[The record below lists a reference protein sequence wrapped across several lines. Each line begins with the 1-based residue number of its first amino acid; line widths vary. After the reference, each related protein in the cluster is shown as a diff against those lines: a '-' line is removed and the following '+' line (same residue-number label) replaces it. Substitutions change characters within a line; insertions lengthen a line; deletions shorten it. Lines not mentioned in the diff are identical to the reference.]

1 MSFKPFSKKKP
12 EVYDHEREE
21 QDEVDR
27 KTRERLEREEQKFAK
42 EQKKTDEKLQEAE
55 EARKKQEARRL
66 DLDDQLRRHE
76 EEQQRLKAKKEA
88 EALAKQG
95 SPPAAPPVVTIQPVP
110 PSAPDSDFPDA
121 PPAESGNKAREE
133 LPVTTAPSVAEVE
146 ASTVQTTEN
155 VVQPII
161 GREPSTAFKT
171 PWSKTDR
178 PWHGLSMNGYAGDV
192 HCDAGTF
199 GKIASIGG
207 TLRGFKH
214 QVPDRATG
222 AAGQN
227 EDWFSTFCAVS
238 SAGTKYVVSVVC
250 DGLSSAQY
258 SWYGAR
264 RTSTSLARDVAEGIN
279 SLVDVNSK
287 TLQKIVDDS
296 LATQAATLM
305 TWKPAEYGAPQIDP
319 STVDP
324 VALGCTVTLTVV
336 CAEPDQ
342 NGVHSIVAG
351 NVGDSPVFNLSGG
364 EWRKVSPPD
373 LDSGD
378 ILDTKTHAFPRHTEC
393 VLVDDA
399 LKQGECVLMT
409 SDGVGNFILRNGM
422 TLALGSYLSTR
433 WNSPVGILSFLNQLN
448 FDLPTAD
455 DDRTAVAFWPA

>member
-1 MSFKPFSKKKP
+1 MFGRKQDKDNKAVFI
-12 EVYDHEREE
+12 D
-21 QDEVDR
+21 QDELDAEYEENLR
-27 KTRERLEREEQKFAK
+27 RLERLEREDRKESEKTKKFLEAK
-42 EQKKTDEKLQEAE
+42 KNRDAE
-55 EARKKQEARRL
+55 IAELAEGV
-66 DLDDQLRRHE
+66 RRHE
-76 EEQQRLKAKKEA
+76 EEQARLKAKKEA

-95 SPPAAPPVVTIQPVP
+95 SQSVAPSVVTVVP
-110 PSAPDSDFPDA
+110 DPSADIPDA
-121 PPAESGNKAREE
+121 ASAEPGNKVREE
-133 LPVTTAPSVAEVE
+133 LPVTTAPPAAETESITVE
-146 ASTVQTTEN
+146 TTEN

-238 SAGTKYVVSVVC
+238 SVGTKYVVSVVC
-250 DGLSSAQY
+250 DGLSSAPY

-264 RTSTSLARDVAEGIN
+264 RTSTSLARDVAEGI
-279 SLVDVNSK
+279 SALADVNSK
-287 TLQKIVDDS
+287 TLQQIVDSS
-296 LATQAATLM
+296 LATQAETLM
-305 TWKPAEYGAPQIDP
+305 TWKPAEYGAPQVDP

-336 CAEPDQ
+336 CAEPDD

-351 NVGDSPVFNLSGG
+351 NVGDSPVFNLSDG

-393 VLVDDA
+393 ALVDDS

>member
-1 MSFKPFSKKKP
+1 MSFNPFSKKKP
-12 EVYDHEREE
+12 EVYDVEREAE
-21 QDEVDR
+21 YELEKDLAR
-27 KTRERLEREEQKFAK
+27 KESKLAK
-42 EQKKTDEKLQEAE
+42 GQKKVDDLFLQAE
-55 EARKKQEARRL
+55 EAKQRQNALEKEVE
-66 DLDDQLRRHE
+66 DEKLRRHE

-95 SPPAAPPVVTIQPVP
+95 SQPAAPLVVTIP
-110 PSAPDSDFPDA
+110 PASDPDA
-121 PPAESGNKAREE
+121 DITVAPRAEPENKVREE

-146 ASTVQTTEN
+146 LSTVQTTEN

-238 SAGTKYVVSVVC
+238 STGTKYVVSVVC
-250 DGLSSAQY
+250 DGLSSAPY

-279 SLVDVNSK
+279 SLVEVNSK

-393 VLVDDA
+393 VLVDDS

>member
-1 MSFKPFSKKKP
+1 MFGRRQEKEKAVFFDKD
-12 EVYDHEREE
+12 ELDAEYEE
-21 QDEVDR
+21 NL
-27 KTRERLEREEQKFAK
+27 KRLERDEQKLAK
-42 EQKKTDEKLQEAE
+42 KQKKADEKFQQAEEELREQTARQIELDDQRRRFEEE
-55 EARKKQEARRL
+55 EARR
-66 DLDDQLRRHE
+66 
-76 EEQQRLKAKKEA
+76 KAKKEA

-95 SPPAAPPVVTIQPVP
+95 SQPAAPPVVMTPPASDPDADITVVP
-110 PSAPDSDFPDA
+110 PSEP
-121 PPAESGNKAREE
+121 EKKVREE
-133 LPVTTAPSVAEVE
+133 LPVTTAPSVAEFE

-238 SAGTKYVVSVVC
+238 STGTKYVVSVVC
-250 DGLSSAQY
+250 DGLSSAPY

-287 TLQKIVDDS
+287 TLQKVVDDS

-319 STVDP
+319 SMVDP

-342 NGVHSIVAG
+342 DGVHSIVAG

-378 ILDTKTHAFPRHTEC
+378 ILDTKTHAFPRHIEC
-393 VLVDDA
+393 VLVDDS

>member
-1 MSFKPFSKKKP
+1 MIRKPFSKDKA
-12 EVYDHEREE
+12 EVYDVEKEE
-21 QDEVDR
+21 QYEEDR
-27 KTRERLEREEQKFAK
+27 KNLERLEREEQKFAK
-42 EQKKTDEKLQEAE
+42 KQKKADEKFQEAE
-55 EARKKQEARRL
+55 EARKEQEARRL
-66 DLDDQLRRHE
+66 ELDNQRRRFE
-76 EEQQRLKAKKEA
+76 EEQARLKAKKEA

-95 SPPAAPPVVTIQPVP
+95 SQPATPPAAVTIL
-110 PSAPDSDFPDA
+110 PDPDADIPDA
-121 PPAESGNKAREE
+121 PPAEPGIKVREE
-133 LPVTTAPSVAEVE
+133 LPVATAPSATETE
-146 ASTVQTTEN
+146 TSTVETTEN

-238 SAGTKYVVSVVC
+238 SVGTKYVVSVVC
-250 DGLSSAQY
+250 DGLSSAPY

-264 RTSTSLARDVAEGIN
+264 RTSTSLARDVAEGI
-279 SLVDVNSK
+279 SALVEVNSK
-287 TLQKIVDDS
+287 TLQQIVDSS
-296 LATQAATLM
+296 LATQAETLM
-305 TWKPAEYGAPQIDP
+305 TWKPAEYGAPQVDP
-319 STVDP
+319 ATVDP

-336 CAEPDQ
+336 CAEPDE

-351 NVGDSPVFNLSGG
+351 NVGDSPVFNLSDG

-393 VLVDDA
+393 ALVDDS

>member
-1 MSFKPFSKKKP
+1 MGWRKNDKENKAVFI
-12 EVYDHEREE
+12 D
-21 QDEVDR
+21 QDELDAEYEENL
-27 KTRERLEREEQKFAK
+27 KQLEREEQKLAK
-42 EQKKTDEKLQEAE
+42 DKKKASERFLQAE
-55 EARKKQEARRL
+55 EELRKEAARQTDIEVRR
-66 DLDDQLRRHE
+66 RRFE
-76 EEQQRLKAKKEA
+76 EEEAQRKAKKEA

-95 SPPAAPPVVTIQPVP
+95 SQPAAPPVVTIQPVP
-110 PSAPDSDFPDA
+110 ASAPDADFPDA
-121 PPAESGNKAREE
+121 PPAESGNKVREE
-133 LPVTTAPSVAEVE
+133 LPVTTAPSVAESE
-146 ASTVQTTEN
+146 PLSVQTTEN

-238 SAGTKYVVSVVC
+238 STGTKYVVSVVC
-250 DGLSSAQY
+250 DGLSSAPY

-264 RTSTSLARDVAEGIN
+264 RTSTSLARDVAEGIS

-393 VLVDDA
+393 VLVDDS

>member
-1 MSFKPFSKKKP
+1 MSLNPFARKKP
-12 EVYDHEREE
+12 EVYDVERE
-21 QDEVDR
+21 DEYENEKDLAR
-27 KTRERLEREEQKFAK
+27 KESKIAK
-42 EQKKTDEKLQEAE
+42 GQKKVDELFLQAE
-55 EARKKQEARRL
+55 EAKQRQILMEQEIEDEKRR
-66 DLDDQLRRHE
+66 RFE

-88 EALAKQG
+88 EVLAKQ
-95 SPPAAPPVVTIQPVP
+95 SSQPTTPQVVTI
-110 PSAPDSDFPDA
+110 PSVTDA
-121 PPAESGNKAREE
+121 DIPETVTAEPEAKVREE
-133 LPVTTAPSVAEVE
+133 LPVAPSLSATEVKPSAVE
-146 ASTVQTTEN
+146 TTEN

-214 QVPDRATG
+214 QVPDRTTG
-222 AAGQN
+222 AGGQN
-227 EDWFSTFCAVS
+227 EDWFSTFCAIS
-238 SAGTKYVVSVVC
+238 STGMKYVVSVVC
-250 DGLSSAQY
+250 DGLSSAPY

-264 RTSTSLARDVAEGIN
+264 RTSTSLARDVAEGI
-279 SLVDVNSK
+279 SALVDVNSS
-287 TLQKIVDDS
+287 TLQQIVDNS

-305 TWKPAEYGAPQIDP
+305 TWKPAEYGAPQVDP
-319 STVDP
+319 SSVDP
-324 VALGCTVTLTVV
+324 VQLGCTVTLTVV
-336 CAEPDQ
+336 CAEPDEM
-342 NGVHSIVAG
+342 GVHSIVAG

-393 VLVDDA
+393 VLVDDS